1 MLHVDKF
8 MSIMTCVCVGHGK
21 GLKWQNY
28 SLQWRREERGFQ
40 EEVLFRLHPG
50 ERVAVIQGQR
60 REVNAMGK
68 GNSIVQRPLE
78 GRNSAQSSDK
88 GKARITGGGEVNK
101 KWGEDHFAWGLRLM
115 VIFSSCLCNEHAFL

>member
-1 MLHVDKF
+1 MC
-8 MSIMTCVCVGHGK
+8 IGHGN

-28 SLQWRREERGFQ
+28 NLQWRKEERGLQ

-60 REVNAMGK
+60 REVNDVGK
-68 GNSIVQRPLE
+68 GNSIVPRPLE

-88 GKARITGGGEVNK
+88 GKARIAGGGEVNK
-101 KWGEDHFAWGLRLM
+101 KWGEDHLARGLRLM